1 MKKVYIIKFLI
12 LISFL
17 QFSAHAQLVLD
28 SIYAPTG
35 YVYTPDSGNIS
46 KYGGKILELDN
57 GSVLIAGSHANKVR
71 VWKLKPNGTLDSL
84 FGTNGIA
91 SNPLLDLVPGYHAYA
106 MDIKIAATGNIY
118 VLFENGITNLN
129 YLDSSK
135 YAISISCFKPNGQ
148 VENTF
153 GTNGYIISKPD
164 SNYEYMPKAMDIGI
178 GDDDKEIYVG
188 GFAAEKG
195 HVSCPAGFGKWF
207 LCKYDLQGNL
217 DISFNNTGYMLQ
229 SSAVI
234 KQGNTMTPMAVVHDI
249 RIMPDRD
256 IICAG
261 VFNGLD
267 QSYFSFKMS
276 PTGQFVNTYGSNG
289 RCAYPVTHTV
299 ASNDLSEAH
308 VLKDGSCILHSI
320 LRYVNAA
327 GVDSSN
333 LNIVRVTPNGMPD
346 NTFGNAGTLNT
357 FYYSFQYTR
366 LLFKSDNSFLLSYYR
381 KYGTDQKIEFMRF
394 SNTGIQDLSFGT
406 GGICKIQVKTPD
418 NFLNPSQVNHF
429 IWNKNETGLYAV
441 CYTSPPTTL
450 PKILVVKLKWPGL
463 TPLKLQ
469 ENEKESNLLKVYP
482 NPVNKN
488 QIITLQS
495 TSNESIHKVE
505 MRTMLGAIVPIEI
518 NKQNQHI
525 YTLTM
530 KNEMASGLYW
540 IICEYGDLNKH
551 TQSRVIKVD

>member
-1 MKKVYIIKFLI
+1 MKKVLALKFLL

-17 QFSAHAQLVLD
+17 HFSAHAQLVLD
-28 SIYAPTG
+28 SLYAPTG

-57 GSVLIAGSHANKVR
+57 GSVLIAGCHGNKVR
-71 VWKLKPNGTLDSL
+71 IWKLKPNGTLDSL

-91 SNPLLDLVPGYHAYA
+91 SNPQLDLVPGYHAYA
-106 MDIKIAATGNIY
+106 LDIKIAATGNIY

-135 YAISISCFKPNGQ
+135 YAISISCFKPNGM

-164 SNYEYMPKAMDIGI
+164 SNYEFIPKTMDIGT
-178 GDDDKEIYVG
+178 GGDDKEIYVG

-195 HVSCPAGFGKWF
+195 HISCPAGFGKWF

-217 DISFNNTGYMLQ
+217 DISFNNMGYMLQ
-229 SSAVI
+229 SSSVI
-234 KQGNTMTPMAVVHDI
+234 KQGNTMTPMAIIYDI

-276 PTGQFVNTYGSNG
+276 PTGLFVNTYGNNG
-289 RCAYPVTHTV
+289 RCAYPVMHTV
-299 ASNDLSEAH
+299 PSNDLSDAQ

-327 GVDSSN
+327 SVDSSE
-333 LNIVRVTPNGMPD
+333 LKVVRINTNGLPD
-346 NTFGNAGTLNT
+346 NTFGTGGTLNT

-381 KYGTDQKIEFMRF
+381 KYGTDQKMEFMRF
-394 SNTGIQDLSFGT
+394 SSNGIQDMSFGI

-418 NFLNPSQVNHF
+418 NFLNASQVNHF
-429 IWNKNETGLYAV
+429 IWNKNETGLYSV
-441 CYTSPPTTL
+441 CYTSPPTSL

-463 TPLKLQ
+463 TPLKLNQ
-469 ENEKESNLLKVYP
+469 EINENKQFIVYP
-482 NPVNKN
+482 NPVRNN
-488 QIITLQS
+488 QTITLQN
-495 TSNESIHKVE
+495 TSNENIRSIE
-505 MRTMLGAIVPIEI
+505 MHSMQGAIVPIEI
-518 NKQNQHI
+518 NKQNQHS
-525 YTLTM
+525 YLLTT
-530 KNEMASGLYW
+530 KSQIASGLYW
-540 IICEYGDLNKH
+540 IICEYGDNKRY
-551 TQSRVIKVD
+551 TLSRMIKVD